1 MLLTTEKHS
10 TVRDFERLP
19 EGSPYQLIAGEIIMS
34 PSPTF
39 FHQDIILNITDRL
52 SPFIRKNNLGKIVLS
67 PMDVYL
73 TEEDVYQP
81 DLIFIR
87 KENVHLLDPN
97 DRIRFVPDL
106 VIEVLSPS
114 TGSYDYS
121 RKKRIYCERGVREY
135 WIIDPEDRTIEI
147 MVKDGAFYQT
157 VALLRPP
164 AMLESAMFP
173 DFSMKT
179 EDVFS
184 I

>member
-10 TVRDFERLP
+10 TIRDFERLP
-19 EGSPYQLIAGEIIMS
+19 EGAPYQLIAGELIMS

-39 FHQDIILNITDRL
+39 LHQDIIMNIAERL
-52 SPFIRKNNLGKIVLS
+52 GPFLRKNNLGKVVLS

-87 KENVHLLDPN
+87 KENVHLLNPN

-106 VIEVLSPS
+106 VIEVLSPT

-147 MVKDGAFYQT
+147 MVKEGAFYQT

-164 AMLESAMFP
+164 AVLESAMFP
-173 DFSMKT
+173 GFSMKI
-179 EDVFS
+179 EEVFA

>member
-1 MLLTTEKHS
+1 
-10 TVRDFERLP
+10 
-19 EGSPYQLIAGEIIMS
+19 
-34 PSPTF
+34 
-39 FHQDIILNITDRL
+39 
-52 SPFIRKNNLGKIVLS
+52 
-67 PMDVYL
+67 MDVYL